1 MYKKEEVLK
10 AKNDINE
17 VITNVENRTNE
28 ELENSSFKTNMLFQ
42 LNMTKEALNKACD
55 VYLKLQTD
63 KYKES
68 SSTNSKDIIKDIIEE
83 LSNEQVKRKKLS
95 KAASIKE
102 LKNIIDKVYKLN
114 DKINNMEV
122 K

>member
-10 AKNDINE
+10 AKKDINE

-28 ELENSSFKTNMLFQ
+28 ELENSSFKTNMLLQ

-68 SSTNSKDIIKDIIEE
+68 PSTNSKDIIKDIIDE